1 MSSPNLR
8 AAALLVAVFL
18 TRGADAATFFAVTS
32 ACLSNQPSCDFGGG
46 DFTAP
51 GEAPAQSSISRSYTF
66 VPPPTSGGGYSI
78 GVNSSV
84 SFDSPVTW
92 RAYAQAGGFA
102 NIQEPF
108 ALNALSASTG
118 ATVSLSDTITALP
131 SVTWSGQGRL
141 RFSMLVE
148 GAVSVTYSAPGTPDQ
163 ASAAVTL
170 GFECSR
176 TITFGAGLAT
186 SPCTSPDF
194 AAAPPGSFTLNGA
207 RRFESS
213 QQFSDTFDFDINIL
227 SGQAATLNL
236 SAALGAG
243 LGYRFGTPVGVL
255 NALAI
260 GDFQSTGRLVGVTL
274 FDAFGNVVRDAQ
286 LQSTSGF
293 DYLSVNAPAVPAPPA
308 LGLLLTALGGFAA
321 RAGLRRRG

>member
-1 MSSPNLR
+1 MSSQYLR
-8 AAALLVAVFL
+8 AAGLLAVACL
-18 TRGADAATFFAVTS
+18 SRGADAASFSALTS
-32 ACLSNQPSCDFGGG
+32 VCGPNQPSCEFGGG
-46 DFTAP
+46 AFTTP
-51 GEAPAQSSISRSYTF
+51 GAAPAESSISRSYTF
-66 VPPPTSGGGYSI
+66 VPPPNSGGGYSI

-84 SFDSPVTW
+84 SFESPVTW

-102 NIQEPF
+102 NVPEPF
-108 ALNALSASTG
+108 AFNALTASSS

-148 GAVSVTYSAPGTPDQ
+148 GAVAVSYSAPGTRDQ
-163 ASAAVTL
+163 ASMSVSL

-176 TITFGAGLAT
+176 TISFGPGFAT

-194 AAAPPGSFTLNGA
+194 AAASPGSFSLNGA
-207 RRFESS
+207 RRFDSD
-213 QQFSDTFDFDINIL
+213 QQFSDTFDFDINVL

-236 SAALGAG
+236 RAGLSAG
-243 LGYRFGTPVGVL
+243 LGYLFGTPVGVL
-255 NALAI
+255 NGLAI
-260 GDFQSTGRLVGVTL
+260 GDFRSTGRLVGVTL
-274 FDAFGNVVRDAQ
+274 FDAFGNVVQDAQ

-308 LGLLLTALGGFAA
+308 LGLLLTALGGLAA

>member
-8 AAALLVAVFL
+8 AAGLLMAALL
-18 TRGADAATFFAVTS
+18 TRGADAASFSAFTS
-32 ACLSNQPSCDFGGG
+32 ACGPGQANCEFGAT
-46 DFTAP
+46 DLTAP
-51 GEAPAQSSISRSYTF
+51 GEAPAESAISRSYNFTA
-66 VPPPTSGGGYSI
+66 PPNSSGSYSL

-84 SFDSPVTW
+84 SFESPVTW

-102 NIQEPF
+102 NIPEPF

-141 RFSMLVE
+141 RFSVLVE
-148 GAVSVTYSAPGTPDQ
+148 GAVSVSYSAPGTPDQ
-163 ASAAVTL
+163 AGAAVTL
-170 GFECSR
+170 GFGCSR
-176 TITFGAGLAT
+176 TITFGASLVT

-194 AAAPPGSFTLNGA
+194 AAAPPGSFTLNGG
-207 RRFESS
+207 RRFDSS

-236 SAALGAG
+236 TTGLGAG
-243 LGYRFGTPVGVL
+243 LGYQSGTPVGVL
-255 NALAI
+255 NGLAM
-260 GDFQSTGRLVGVTL
+260 GDFRSTGRLVGVTL
-274 FDAFGNVVRDAQ
+274 FDAFGNVVQDAQ
-286 LQSTSGF
+286 LQSASGF

-308 LGLLLTALGGFAA
+308 LGLLLTALGGLAA
-321 RAGLRRRG
+321 RAGLRHRC